1 MKTVTKNILHVV
13 ALAAALSI
21 VGGAEGCA
29 HKNKTKTTKPAKTSA
44 KAAKAKQTKPP
55 EVTDID
61 IVDAVRDSGVKAAII
76 SQHTLFPYHFESEG
90 DMLNA
95 LGERDLAVL
104 SAHLRVH
111 PGQINIPR
119 GSMDAKIYDARI
131 AHVNEA
137 LHAAGVNAGNVKIV
151 DAMGGTNMN
160 TPSEDVIRDLRNS
173 RTRGMQQQQQQQNGS
188 NGSGSATMMQAPS
201 TGAGSM

>member
-1 MKTVTKNILHVV
+1 MKTVTRNVLHVA

-21 VGGAEGCA
+21 VGPAGGCA
-29 HKNKTKTTKPAKTSA
+29 HKKNTTKPAKT
-44 KAAKAKQTKPP
+44 AKAKQMKSP
-55 EVTDID
+55 EVTDIQ

-76 SQHTLFPYHFESEG
+76 AQHTLFPYHFETDG

-119 GSMDAKIYDARI
+119 GNLDAKMYDARV

-137 LHAAGVNAGNVKIV
+137 LHAAGVNADNVKIV
-151 DAMGGTNMN
+151 DAMGGTNMMS
-160 TPSEDVIRDLRNS
+160 PSEDIIRDLRNARS
-173 RTRGMQQQQQQQNGS
+173 RGMQQQQQQQNGS
-188 NGSGSATMMQAPS
+188 NGSGSSTMMQAPS
-201 TGAGSM
+201 TGTGSM

>member
-1 MKTVTKNILHVV
+1 MKTVTRNILHVA

-21 VGGAEGCA
+21 VGGVGGCA
-29 HKNKTKTTKPAKTSA
+29 HNKKAKTTKPAKTT
-44 KAAKAKQTKPP
+44 AKAKQMKSP

-61 IVDAVRDSGVKAAII
+61 IVDAIRDSGVKAAII
-76 SQHTLFPYHFESEG
+76 SQHTLFPYHFETDG

-119 GSMDAKIYDARI
+119 GSMDAKMYDARV

-137 LHAAGVNAGNVKIV
+137 LHAAGVNADNVKIV
-151 DAMGGTNMN
+151 DAMGGTNMM
-160 TPSEDVIRDLRNS
+160 TPSEDVIRDLRNTRS
-173 RTRGMQQQQQQQNGS
+173 RGMQQQQQQNGS

-201 TGAGSM
+201 TGTGSM